1 MYLDNPFFYLIS
13 GTLIILVA
21 LITTFKRNP
30 NDGLANFYLA
40 AYFWCFGLS
49 VIISLAVVFGYA
61 LSFPHLY
68 RLSFFPGALIMPF
81 AFLYLMRKLYAKK
94 PSLFDLIHFLP
105 FFLYFLDYFPF
116 LLLSADE
123 KLHIYIQEAKDPM
136 RIKLAYAEGWF
147 MPDFGHVLLRY
158 VLMLGYWLLQFFMLR
173 KALQNPNH
181 PLAYQPKPQKQWL
194 QVFIGSQLLAF
205 IVPLLAL
212 WIGGGKMVTY
222 WINVAAFVASLL
234 QVYYLLFHPEVL
246 YSLDTAYVSPKVLPI
261 KALTSTETGVSE
273 EVLEAISDDQDLI
286 SEIQTSAG
294 QNLPISEEVLNFIQ
308 RKVESHLQA
317 IKPFTKPRYSI
328 SDLSEESAIPIYRL
342 SQFIN
347 QRYQINFH
355 GYINQFRIE
364 YYLNKIAAGEHKVKT
379 LEGLSHECGF
389 QSRATFVRAFKLKTG
404 LKPSEF
410 ISRIP

>member
-21 LITTFKRNP
+21 LITTFKP
-30 NDGLANFYLA
+30 NREDGLANFYLA

-49 VIISLAVVFGYA
+49 VMISLSVVFGYA
-61 LSFPHLY
+61 LTFPHLY

-123 KLHIYIQEAKDPM
+123 KLYIYMQEATDPM
-136 RIKLAYAEGWF
+136 RLKLAYAEGWF
-147 MPDFGHVLLRY
+147 MPDFGHVILRY
-158 VLMLGYWLLQFFMLR
+158 VLFPGYWLTQFFVLR

-181 PLAYQPKPQKQWL
+181 PLVYQPKPQKQWL
-194 QVFIGSQLLAF
+194 QVFIGSQLFSF

-212 WIGGGKMVTY
+212 LTGGGKMVTY
-222 WINVAAFVASLL
+222 WINVGAFVASLI
-234 QVYYLLFHPEVL
+234 QVYYLIFHPEVL
-246 YSLDTAYVSPKVLPI
+246 YSLNTAYVSPKILPK
-261 KALTSTETGVSE
+261 KALASRQTGVNE
-273 EVLEAISDDQDLI
+273 EVLYAISDDHDLI
-286 SEIQTSAG
+286 SEIQTSVPH
-294 QNLPISEEVLNFIQ
+294 NLPVSEELLNFIQ

-328 SDLSEESAIPIYRL
+328 SDLSEESAIPVYRL

-347 QRYQINFH
+347 LRYHINFN

-364 YYLNKIAAGEHKVKT
+364 YFLNKIAAGEHKVKT
-379 LEGLSHECGF
+379 LEGLSRECGF

-404 LKPSEF
+404 TKPSEF
-410 ISRIP
+410 ISLLD